1 MAFHRHRRHYTK
13 PEPAFHPWD
22 ALRYREIQ
30 KKIGEELRKRFEPP
44 KELPHQLLTVLMQL
58 NDQGEDE

>member
-1 MAFHRHRRHYTK
+1 MAIHRHRRHYAE

-30 KKIGEELRKRFEPP
+30 KKIGEELRERFELP
-44 KELPHQLLTVLMQL
+44 KELPRQLLTVLMQL
-58 NDQGEDE
+58 SDQSGDE